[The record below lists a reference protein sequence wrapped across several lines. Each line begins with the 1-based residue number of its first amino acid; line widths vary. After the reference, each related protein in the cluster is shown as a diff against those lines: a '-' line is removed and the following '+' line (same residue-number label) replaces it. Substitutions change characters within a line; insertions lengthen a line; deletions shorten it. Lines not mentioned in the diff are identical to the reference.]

1 MEKEVTIAENTPAAG
16 TSCLSSNATLFW
28 RVFVPV
34 FGTVFWTGIL
44 LGTWLTDGEDLYMPF
59 VPMLTMRVVFCCSG
73 PDGSTMCTAPSGRS
87 NASTPTR
94 RTCTLPITGQ
104 PCGTA
109 GKMWNVSNK
118 NARWVAGYLI
128 CGSRR
133 PDGSDKNSFF
143 CQPPILTSG

>member
-59 VPMLTMRVVFCCSG
+59 VPMLTMRVVFLLLWAG
-73 PDGSTMCTAPSGRS
+73 WLYYVYRALWPLKRIDADT
-87 NASTPTR
+87 TPPLQTV
-94 RTCTLPITGQ
+94 P
-104 PCGTA
+104 
-109 GKMWNVSNK
+109 KH
-118 NARWVAGYLI
+118 
-128 CGSRR
+128 RR
-133 PDGSDKNSFF
+133 PHPLVRVPTGAA
-143 CQPPILTSG
+143 QR